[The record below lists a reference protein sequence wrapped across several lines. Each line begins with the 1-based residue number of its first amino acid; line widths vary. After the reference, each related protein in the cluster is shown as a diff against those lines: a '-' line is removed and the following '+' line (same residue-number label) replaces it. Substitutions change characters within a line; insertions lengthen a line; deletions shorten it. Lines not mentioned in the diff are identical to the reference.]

1 MTTDIDQLTRV
12 LSLVGTPNQT
22 LLDKINSPEVSIKR
36 QAAIS
41 VKNVYDVHKRLFLTM
56 KIFSFIIKGK
66 MNFRK

>member
-36 QAAIS
+36 HAAIS
-41 VKNVYDVHKRLFLTM
+41 VKNVYDVHKRLFLTLEN
-56 KIFSFIIKGK
+56 I
-66 MNFRK
+66 

>member
-41 VKNVYDVHKRLFLTM
+41 VKNVYDVHIQEAFLTLEN
-56 KIFSFIIKGK
+56 I
-66 MNFRK
+66 